1 MGDPTTVRRPGTDL
15 AIDPPVAVPD
25 TGVVVPVTVVGA
37 MEGVAAAE
45 AEAVDAVRDASETP
59 SIRPAV
65 PSEALELSHLAL
77 RAKAHWGYSKTFLSA
92 CRAELTISEDQC
104 KAGLVMVAACSD
116 RVVGFSAVRPVDRQ
130 TVELDGLYVDPPQI
144 GRGVG
149 RALTE
154 HAANWARNKGYR
166 LMSIQADPHAAGFY
180 RKCGARPTGTRPSG
194 SIAGRSLPMFVL
206 DLARL
211 PACVHRKGLNN

>member
-1 MGDPTTVRRPGTDL
+1 VDVPGT
-15 AIDPPVAVPD
+15 AV
-25 TGVVVPVTVVGA
+25 V
-37 MEGVAAAE
+37 
-45 AEAVDAVRDASETP
+45 AEAVDVVSDPGEKP
-59 SIRPAV
+59 SLRPAV
-65 PSEALELSHLAL
+65 PSEALELSQLAL
-77 RAKAHWGYSKTFLSA
+77 RAKGHWGYSGAFLSA

-104 KAGLVMVAACSD
+104 EAGLVTVAEYAG
-116 RVVGFSAVRPVDRQ
+116 RVAGFCAVGPLDVQ
-130 TVELDGLYVDPPQI
+130 TVELDAMYVDPPQI

-206 DLARL
+206 DLA
-211 PACVHRKGLNN
+211 PASLGKARGGSQFPGLQHTACQARPRSPVGVRPKLCR